1 MSGKGRESKPHVG
14 IFGRRNAGKS
24 SLINALVG
32 QDIAIVSDVAGTT
45 TDPVKK
51 SIEVHGLGPLIFIDT
66 AGIDDTGEL
75 GQLRIN
81 KSMAALNLVDLAVL
95 VLSDNRFDE
104 SEQKLVEEFRK
115 NDIPFVLVHNK
126 CDITPLTDSLR
137 NEVRIITGREITEY
151 SALLPGQYNAGLL
164 SVIRENMP
172 ATVLKSRGLIG
183 DLVGHGDIVL
193 LITPIDIEAPEGR
206 LILPQVQVIR
216 DVLDNDCTAIVLK
229 EREVDSFLRRTG
241 IKPKL
246 AITDSQVFL
255 KADASIPRDIPLTSF
270 SIILARQKGDF
281 EQYLKGTPK
290 IGELKDGDRIL
301 LLESCTHNVS
311 CDDIGRVK
319 IPRWLTNFT
328 GKNLIFDTVAGL
340 DNFPRP
346 IEEYALVIQCG
357 GCMVT
362 HRQLMNRL
370 REPGKH
376 NIPVTN
382 YGMAIAYVHGIFHRA
397 TEPFTGGIK
406 KAGDLL

>member
-1 MSGKGRESKPHVG
+1 MTAKGRDSKPHVG
-14 IFGRRNAGKS
+14 IFGRRNVGKS

-32 QDIAIVSDVAGTT
+32 QDIAIVSDIAGTT

-75 GQLRIN
+75 GRLRIG
-81 KSMAALNLVDLAVL
+81 KSMATLKLIDLAIL
-95 VLSDNRFDE
+95 VLSGNRFDNYE
-104 SEQKLVEEFRK
+104 AELTEEFK
-115 NDIPFVLVHNK
+115 KLDIPFVLVHNK
-126 CDITPLTDSLR
+126 SDLDPLT
-137 NEVRIITGREITEY
+137 EVFREQVRKMTGREITEY
-151 SALLPGQYNAGLL
+151 SAHQPGKFNPELLRMLKE
-164 SVIRENMP
+164 SMP
-172 ATVLKSRGLIG
+172 ASALKGGGLIG
-183 DLVGHGDIVL
+183 DLVSHGDIVL

-216 DVLDNDCTAIVLK
+216 DILDNDCTAIVLK
-229 EREVDSFLRRTG
+229 EREVDAFLRHTG
-241 IKPKL
+241 IRPKL

-255 KADASIPRDIPLTSF
+255 KADASIPGDIPLTSF
-270 SIILARQKGDF
+270 SILLARQKGDF
-281 EQYLKGTPK
+281 EEYLKGTPK
-290 IGELKDGDRIL
+290 ISELKDGDRIL

-328 GKNLIFDTVAGL
+328 GKKLEFDNVAGL
-340 DNFPRP
+340 DAIPRS

-362 HRQLMNRL
+362 HRQLVNRL
-370 REPGKH
+370 REPKKH

-382 YGMAIAYVHGIFHRA
+382 YGMAIAWVHGIFDRA
-397 TEPFTGGIK
+397 TEPFTGKSK

>member
-1 MSGKGRESKPHVG
+1 MTSRGRDTKPHVG
-14 IFGRRNAGKS
+14 IFGRRNVGKS

-32 QDIAIVSDVAGTT
+32 QDIAIVSEVAGTT

-66 AGIDDTGEL
+66 AGIDDSGEL
-75 GQLRIN
+75 GQLRIK
-81 KSMAALNLVDLAVL
+81 KSMAALKMIDMAML
-95 VLSDNRFDE
+95 VLSDNSFGSFEADLTDE
-104 SEQKLVEEFRK
+104 FARL
-115 NDIPFVLVHNK
+115 DIPYVLVHNK
-126 CDITPLTDSLR
+126 CDISPLSDRLR
-137 NEVRIITGREITEY
+137 KEVMSHTGREITDY
-151 SALLPGQYNAGLL
+151 SALRPEEYNPGLL
-164 SVIRENMP
+164 KVLRETMP
-172 ATVLKSRGLIG
+172 ATAMKSMGLIG
-183 DLVGHGDIVL
+183 DLVNHGDIVL

-216 DVLDNDCTAIVLK
+216 DILDNDCAAIVLK
-229 EREVDSFLRRTG
+229 EREVDAFLRRTG

-270 SIILARQKGDF
+270 SIVLARQKGDF
-281 EQYLKGTPK
+281 EEYLKGTPR

-301 LLESCTHNVS
+301 MLESCTHNVS

-319 IPRWLTNFT
+319 IPRWISNFT
-328 GKNLIFDTVAGL
+328 GKKLLFDTVAGL
-340 DNFPRP
+340 DGFPRP
-346 IEEYALVIQCG
+346 IEDYALVIQCG

-370 REPGKH
+370 REPKKH
-376 NIPVTN
+376 HIPVTN
-382 YGMAIAYVHGIFHRA
+382 YGMAIAYVHGIFNRA
-397 TEPFTGGIK
+397 TEPFTGKTG